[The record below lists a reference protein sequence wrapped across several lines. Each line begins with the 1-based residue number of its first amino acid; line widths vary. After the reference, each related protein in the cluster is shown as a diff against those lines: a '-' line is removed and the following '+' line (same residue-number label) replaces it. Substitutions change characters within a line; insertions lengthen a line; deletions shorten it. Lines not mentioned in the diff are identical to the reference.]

1 MTRAGRV
8 GAWTAALVAA
18 STSPALACPTCL
30 ASGYGD
36 RTFNVAY
43 LWMFVVPFAIML
55 TIGGI
60 FAWHAGWRLCVPRRG
75 LPFQRTK
82 ETT

>member
-1 MTRAGRV
+1 MTRAARI
-8 GAWTAALVAA
+8 GAWAGALVAA
-18 STSPALACPTCL
+18 STRPAFACPSCL

-36 RTFNVAY
+36 RTFNLAH

-60 FAWHAGWRLCVPRRG
+60 FAWHAGWRLRVPRRV

>member
-1 MTRAGRV
+1 MTRAGRI
-8 GAWTAALVAA
+8 GAWAAMLVAA
-18 STSPALACPTCL
+18 SASPALACASCL

-36 RTFNVAY
+36 RTFNIAY

-60 FAWHAGWRLCVPRRG
+60 FAWHAGWRLRLPRPL
-75 LPFQRTK
+75 LPSQRTK